1 MRKLLL
7 ISCCCLCVGQ
17 SFSQAI
23 QTDSSYVKNRKPVLD
38 SLQQVAKTDLNIFP
52 NPAKNKVTL
61 QVKGYEPGLASV
73 KILDTRGKMV
83 RQESRLLTNGEEDI
97 ILFLMLPP
105 GIYFVIVSEKGKVS
119 RRKLVMQ

>member
-17 SFSQAI
+17 GFSQAI

-52 NPAKNKVTL
+52 NPTKNKVTL